1 MKMTGKNFLVVGV
14 LLTVV
19 ISSFMPVARADSGNS
34 LSDSGISVRKVDI
47 LSGMGFACNGAGPML
62 VRADEPRGRMIS
74 VNTLSSSISII
85 DCSSGAVTNIPLG
98 GRAFQHLKAEAL
110 TLDSSTGDIY
120 LIGRNCFHIIDVGAR
135 SAETVETEVQFESIA
150 VDEATGNV
158 FLAGRE
164 TGKLGFYKASSGRL
178 MMKKWLDREE
188 PLINLNATPPPP
200 IRKVIAD
207 NSTGDIVAVDGLDP
221 AVYLFDG
228 SRGRKKSS
236 RKLDLPA
243 EGRWHLAGYDE
254 AGQDLFIVIETGG
267 REVVAAARIDMEGED
282 DLTVELPGFT
292 EGVGITWNPSRGEVY
307 IPYDNKASVHV
318 VDFSG
323 GGTLSEIKVP
333 AFGNDGSAVDREN
346 DILYIASWAYGEI
359 DVIDLVSRR
368 LVKRIEGL
376 GIIPHMFTL
385 AFDPG
390 SSRLYFPKGASAVNG
405 TFGAAITWLDP
416 ATEESGKIYTGWA
429 PIDLID
435 IECRG
440 SVIVFGSEDRFA
452 EVYPD
457 GSFDI
462 HELPFDYPGRACK
475 SPEGD
480 IYLSY
485 GPHQSYWPTVYIW
498 GAKNGIM
505 TIDSRTLEFY
515 DRRIPRQAHET
526 VLDRDGIL
534 YFTQNN
540 WGKEEQ
546 FVGRMRDQV
555 RMFDIND
562 RLRLGEDV
570 EREITQRI
578 LRYDTDEHLIYLVKT
593 GERDEESSVL
603 QVIDPDSS
611 RVVHRITLGM
621 TATDLAFD
629 EHDIYVTGFDSD
641 DVTIVDKSAW
651 NTRNVTTGHQP
662 LRLRACCG
670 NIYAICH
677 GDNTLRLVRVEGEGS
692 ASSGTSEVWEIPW
705 EGRPDNI
712 FEYSNNMVITSYS
725 EDAFRILLFDT
736 SGENFELLHEELFP
750 YGDTSMDSRNVS
762 FYMRG
767 QFGDAVFSLTRGV
780 VDSRNRLWINDF
792 AGGKTFILEN
802 R

>member
-1 MKMTGKNFLVVGV
+1 MTGKNFLTVGV
-14 LLTVV
+14 LLMVV
-19 ISSFMPVARADSGNS
+19 ILSFMSAASAEK
-34 LSDSGISVRKVDI
+34 SGISVRKVDI

-62 VRADEPRGRMIS
+62 VRADESRGRMIS
-74 VNTLSSSISII
+74 VNTLSSSISVI
-85 DCSSGAVTNIPLG
+85 DCSTGAVTNIPLA

-110 TLDSSTGDIY
+110 TLDSRTGDIY
-120 LIGRNCFHIIDVGAR
+120 LIGRNCFHIVRVEAR
-135 SAETVETEVQFESIA
+135 AARTVETKVQFESIA

-178 MMKKWLDREE
+178 TMKKWLDREE

-221 AVYLFDG
+221 AVYLFSG
-228 SRGRKKSS
+228 SKGRKKSS
-236 RKLDLPA
+236 RELDLPA
-243 EGRWHLAGYDE
+243 GGRWHLAGYDE
-254 AGQDLFIVIETGG
+254 AGHDLYIVIETGG
-267 REVVAAARIDMEGED
+267 REVVSAARIDMDGEN
-282 DLTVELPGFT
+282 DLIVELPGFT
-292 EGVGITWNPSRGEVY
+292 EGVGIIWNPSRGEVY
-307 IPYDNKASVHV
+307 IPYDNQASVHV
-318 VDFSG
+318 VDFSS

-333 AFGNDGSAVDREN
+333 AFGNDGSAVDLEN

-359 DVIDLVSRR
+359 DVIDLASRR
-368 LVKRIEGL
+368 LIKRVTDL

-385 AFDPG
+385 AYDPG
-390 SSRLYFPKGASAVNG
+390 SRRLYFPKGASAVNG
-405 TFGAAITWLDP
+405 TFGAAVTWLDP
-416 ATEESGKIYTGWA
+416 VTEESGKIYTGWA

-435 IECRG
+435 LECRG
-440 SVIVFGSEDRFA
+440 NVLVFGSEDRFA
-452 EVYPD
+452 EVRPD

-462 HELPFDYPGRACK
+462 HELPFDYPVRACK

-505 TIDSRTLEFY
+505 TIDRRTLEFY
-515 DRRIPRQAHET
+515 DRRIPRQAHEI

-546 FVGRMRDQV
+546 FAGRMRDQV

-578 LRYDTDEHLIYLVKT
+578 LRYDSGEHLIYLVKT
-593 GERDEESSVL
+593 GEKDEDPSVL

-611 RVVHRITLGM
+611 GVVHRIILGI

-629 EHDIYVTGFDSD
+629 EHNIYVTGFDSD

-651 NTRNVTTGHQP
+651 GARNLKTGRQP
-662 LRLRACCG
+662 LRLQGCRG
-670 NIYAICH
+670 NIYVICH
-677 GDNTLRLVRVEGEGS
+677 GDNTLRLAGAEGEKLS
-692 ASSGTSEVWEIPW
+692 RSGQDGIWEIPW

-712 FEYSNNMVITSYS
+712 FEYSTDMVITSYS
-725 EDAFRILLFDT
+725 KDAFRIMLFDT
-736 SGENFELLHEELFP
+736 STEKFELLHEEPFP

-780 VDSRNRLWINDF
+780 VDSWNRLWINDF
-792 AGGKTFILEN
+792 TGGKTFILED